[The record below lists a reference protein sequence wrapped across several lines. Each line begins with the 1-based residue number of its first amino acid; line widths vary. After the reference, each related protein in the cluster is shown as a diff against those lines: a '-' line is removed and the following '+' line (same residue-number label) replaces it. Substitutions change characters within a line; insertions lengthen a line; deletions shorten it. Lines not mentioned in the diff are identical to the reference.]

1 MKIILSKNYEEMRN
15 IKTFN
20 GENYE
25 EIMISFKSLPK
36 KEYEMEMG
44 EMIDHTGIALSFDDD
59 LHIKIANEDRDKFEK
74 YFNIKTSD
82 HVIVDFR
89 KKEWIKSDKDFL
101 DFIKEKKA
109 K

>member
-1 MKIILSKNYEEMRN
+1 MKIIKTANYTARELN

-25 EIMISFKSLPK
+25 EIMTSFKSLPK
-36 KEYEMEMG
+36 KEYEMEMF

-74 YFNIKTSD
+74 YFNIKTND
-82 HVIVDFR
+82 HVMINFG
-89 KKEWIKSDKDFL
+89 EIIK
-101 DFIKEKKA
+101 
-109 K
+109 